1 MKKLL
6 NEMNSCQYL
15 PGSLASLGS
24 DDSFVN
30 DLCKDN
36 KNSSYYRALSSVTQ
50 KDQSNNC
57 KDGPRQDMKNIL
69 PKVGMYGT
77 YDLEFLSKIAQE
89 Q

>member
-1 MKKLL
+1 LKDTLTQRFQQDNIVFEKREEQPSEMKKLL

-36 KNSSYYRALSSVTQ
+36 KNSSYYRALSSVT
-50 KDQSNNC
+50 
-57 KDGPRQDMKNIL
+57 
-69 PKVGMYGT
+69 
-77 YDLEFLSKIAQE
+77 
-89 Q
+89 